1 MKEKSEKNLNDA
13 FAGESQAHIKYMAFG
28 DKAER
33 ENLPNVA
40 RIFRANSYAE
50 QIHAT
55 NHLRTLSGIQSTSDN
70 LKAAIEGETY
80 EVEEMYPVFI
90 KDAQEEQEPA
100 AERMSIWAL
109 AAEEV
114 HAGLYKKAKS
124 AVDGGLDVELESI
137 HVCQVCG
144 FTMEGE
150 APDKCPVCGTPKDR
164 FTQF

>member
-13 FAGESQAHIKYMAFG
+13 FAGESQAHMKYMAFG

-40 RIFRANSYAE
+40 RIFRANSFAE

-55 NHLRTLSGIQSTSDN
+55 NHLRTLSGIQSTSEN
-70 LKAAIEGETY
+70 LQAAIEGETY
-80 EVEEMYPVFI
+80 EVEEMYPAFI

-100 AERMSIWAL
+100 AERMSIWAK

-124 AVDGGLDVELESI
+124 AVDGGQDVDLESI
-137 HVCQVCG
+137 YVCQVCG
-144 FTMEGE
+144 FTMEGD
-150 APDKCPVCGTPKDR
+150 APEICPVCGTPKAR
-164 FTQF
+164 FSQF

>member
-13 FAGESQAHIKYMAFG
+13 FAGESQAHMKYMAFG

-55 NHLRTLSGIQSTSDN
+55 NHLRTLSGIQSTSEN

-80 EVEEMYPVFI
+80 EVEEMYPAFI

-100 AERMSIWAL
+100 AERMSIWAK

-124 AVDGGLDVELESI
+124 AVDGGSDVDIGHI

-144 FTMEGE
+144 FTMEGD
-150 APDKCPVCGTPKDR
+150 APDICPVCGTPKNR

>member
-13 FAGESQAHIKYMAFG
+13 FAGESQAHMKYMAFG
-28 DKAER
+28 DKAEK

-40 RIFRANSYAE
+40 RIFRANSFAE

-55 NHLRTLSGIQSTSDN
+55 NHLRTLSGIQGTSEN
-70 LKAAIEGETY
+70 LQAAIEGETY
-80 EVEEMYPVFI
+80 EVEVMYPAFI
-90 KDAQEEQEPA
+90 KDAQEEQEQA
-100 AERMSIWAL
+100 AERMSVWAK

-114 HAGLYKKAKS
+114 HAGLYKKAKG
-124 AVDGGLDVELESI
+124 AVDLGQDVDLDSI

-144 FTMEGE
+144 FTMEGA
-150 APDKCPVCGTPKDR
+150 APEICPVCGTPKNR

>member
-13 FAGESQAHIKYMAFG
+13 FAGESQAHMKYMAFG

-50 QIHAT
+50 QIHAK
-55 NHLRTLSGIQSTSDN
+55 NHLRTLSGIQGTSEN
-70 LKAAIEGETY
+70 LLAAIEGETY
-80 EVEEMYPVFI
+80 EVEEMYPAFI

-100 AERMSIWAL
+100 AERMSIWAK

-114 HAGLYKKAKS
+114 HAGLYKKAKG
-124 AVDGGLDVELESI
+124 AVDGGLDVDLKSI

-150 APDKCPVCGTPKDR
+150 APDICPVCGTPKDR

>member
-13 FAGESQAHIKYMAFG
+13 FGGESQAHMKYMAFG
-28 DKAER
+28 DKAEK

-55 NHLRTLSGIQSTSDN
+55 NHLRTLSGIQSTSEN
-70 LKAAIEGETY
+70 LRAAIEGETY
-80 EVEEMYPVFI
+80 EVEEMYPAFI

-100 AERMSIWAL
+100 AERMSIWAK

-114 HAGLYKKAKS
+114 HAGLYKKAKG
-124 AVDGGLDVELESI
+124 AVDGGLDVEVESI
-137 HVCQVCG
+137 HVCQACG
-144 FTMEGE
+144 FTMEGD
-150 APDKCPVCGTPKDR
+150 APDICPVCRTPKNR

>member
-1 MKEKSEKNLNDA
+1 MKEKSEKNLGDA
-13 FAGESQAHIKYMAFG
+13 FAGESQAHMKYMAFG
-28 DKAER
+28 DKAEQ

-50 QIHAT
+50 QVHAT
-55 NHLRTLSGIQSTSDN
+55 NHLKTLSGIQNTTEN
-70 LKAAIEGETY
+70 LQAAIDGETY
-80 EVEEMYPVFI
+80 EVEDMYPTFI

-100 AERMSIWAL
+100 AERMSIWAK

-124 AVDGGLDVELESI
+124 AVDNGTDVELDTI
-137 HVCQVCG
+137 HVCEVCG

-150 APDKCPVCGTPKDR
+150 APDVCPLCGTPKDR
-164 FTQF
+164 FKQF

>member
-13 FAGESQAHIKYMAFG
+13 FAGESQAHMKYKAFG

-40 RIFRANSYAE
+40 RLFRANSFAE

-55 NHLRTLSGIQSTSDN
+55 NHLRTLSGIQGTIDN
-70 LKAAIEGETY
+70 LKVALEGETY
-80 EVEEMYPVFI
+80 EVDTMYPAFI
-90 KDAQEEQEPA
+90 HDAQDEQEPV
-100 AERMSIWAL
+100 AERMNIWAL

-114 HAGLYKKAKS
+114 HAKLYKKAKE
-124 AVDGGLDVELESI
+124 AVEGGRDTELGPI

-144 FTMEGE
+144 FTMEGD
-150 APDKCPVCGTPKDR
+150 APDICPVCGTPKDKFTR
-164 FTQF
+164 F

>member
-13 FAGESQAHIKYMAFG
+13 FAGESQAHMKYMAFG

-40 RIFRANSYAE
+40 RIFRANSFAE

-55 NHLRTLSGIQSTSDN
+55 NHLRTLSGIKSTSEN
-70 LKAAIEGETY
+70 LQAAFKGETY
-80 EVEEMYPVFI
+80 EVEEMYPAFI

-100 AERMSIWAL
+100 AEKMCIWAK

-124 AVDGGLDVELESI
+124 AVDDGQDVDLESI
-137 HVCQVCG
+137 YVCQVCG
-144 FTMEGE
+144 FTMEGD
-150 APDKCPVCGTPKDR
+150 APDICPVCGTPKNR

>member
-13 FAGESQAHIKYMAFG
+13 FAGESQAHMKYMAFG

-55 NHLRTLSGIQSTSDN
+55 NHLRTLSGIQSTSEN
-70 LKAAIEGETY
+70 LKAAIEGETF
-80 EVEEMYPVFI
+80 EVEKMYPAFI

-100 AERMSIWAL
+100 AERMSIWAK
-109 AAEEV
+109 AAEVV
-114 HAGLYKKAKS
+114 HAGLYKKAKG
-124 AVDGGLDVELESI
+124 AVDGGLDVDLESI

-150 APDKCPVCGTPKDR
+150 APDICPVCGTPKDR

>member
-13 FAGESQAHIKYMAFG
+13 FGGESQAHMKYMAFG

-55 NHLRTLSGIQSTSDN
+55 NHLRTLSGIQSTSEN
-70 LKAAIEGETY
+70 LQVAIEGETY
-80 EVEEMYPVFI
+80 EVEEMYPAFI

-100 AERMSIWAL
+100 AERMSIWAK

-114 HAGLYKKAKS
+114 HAGLYKKAKG
-124 AVDGGLDVELESI
+124 AVDGGLDVDLESI

-150 APDKCPVCGTPKDR
+150 APDICPVCGTPKDR

>member
-13 FAGESQAHIKYMAFG
+13 FGGESQAHMKYMAFG

-55 NHLRTLSGIQSTSDN
+55 NHLRTLSGIQSTSEN
-70 LKAAIEGETY
+70 LQAAIEGETY
-80 EVEEMYPVFI
+80 EVEEMYPAFI

-100 AERMSIWAL
+100 AERMSIWAK

-114 HAGLYKKAKS
+114 HAGLYKKAKG
-124 AVDGGLDVELESI
+124 AVDGGLDVDLESI

-150 APDKCPVCGTPKDR
+150 APDICPVCGTPKDR

>member
-13 FAGESQAHIKYMAFG
+13 FAGESQAHMKYMAFG

-40 RIFRANSYAE
+40 RIFRANSFAE

-55 NHLRTLSGIQSTSDN
+55 NHLRTLSGIQSTSEN
-70 LKAAIEGETY
+70 LQTAIEGETY
-80 EVEEMYPVFI
+80 EVEEMYPAFI

-100 AERMSIWAL
+100 AERMSIWAK

-124 AVDGGLDVELESI
+124 AVDGGQDVDLESI

-150 APDKCPVCGTPKDR
+150 SPEICPVCGTPKNR

>member
-13 FAGESQAHIKYMAFG
+13 FAGESQAHMKYKAFG

-33 ENLPNVA
+33 EKLANVA
-40 RIFRANSYAE
+40 RLFRANSYAE

-55 NHLRTLSGIQSTSDN
+55 NHLRTLSGIQSTAEN

-80 EVEEMYPVFI
+80 EVDKMYPGFI
-90 KDAQEEQEPA
+90 KDAQDEQEPV
-100 AERMSIWAL
+100 AERMNIWAL
-109 AAEEV
+109 AAEKV
-114 HAGLYKKAKS
+114 HANLYKKANE
-124 AVDGGLDVELESI
+124 AVEGGQDVDLGPI

-144 FTMEGE
+144 FTMEGD
-150 APDKCPVCGTPKDR
+150 APEICPVCGTSKDK

>member
-13 FAGESQAHIKYMAFG
+13 FAGESQAHMKYMAFG

-55 NHLRTLSGIQSTSDN
+55 NHFRTLSGIQGTSEN
-70 LKAAIEGETY
+70 LQAAIEGETF
-80 EVEEMYPVFI
+80 EVEEMYPAYI

-100 AERMSIWAL
+100 AERMSIWAK

-114 HAGLYKKAKS
+114 HAGLYKKAKG
-124 AVDGGLDVELESI
+124 AVDGGVDVDLDSI

-150 APDKCPVCGTPKDR
+150 APDICPVCGTPKDR

>member
-13 FAGESQAHIKYMAFG
+13 FAGESQAHMKYMAFG

-40 RIFRANSYAE
+40 RIFRANSFAE

-55 NHLRTLSGIQSTSDN
+55 NHLRTLSGIQSTSEN
-70 LKAAIEGETY
+70 LQAAFEGETY
-80 EVEEMYPVFI
+80 EVEEMYPAFI

-100 AERMSIWAL
+100 AERMSIWAK

-124 AVDGGLDVELESI
+124 AVDGGQDVDLESI
-137 HVCQVCG
+137 YVCQVCG
-144 FTMEGE
+144 FTMEGD
-150 APDKCPVCGTPKDR
+150 APDICPICGTPKNR

>member
-13 FAGESQAHIKYMAFG
+13 FAGESQAHMKYMAFG

-40 RIFRANSYAE
+40 RIFRANSFAE

-55 NHLRTLSGIQSTSDN
+55 NHLRTLSGIQDTSEN
-70 LKAAIEGETY
+70 LKAAIEGETF
-80 EVEEMYPVFI
+80 EVEEMYPAFI

-100 AERMSIWAL
+100 AERMSVWAK

-124 AVDGGLDVELESI
+124 AVDGGQDVDLESI

-144 FTMEGE
+144 FTMEGD
-150 APDKCPVCGTPKDR
+150 APEICPVCGTPKAR
-164 FTQF
+164 FSQF

>member
-13 FAGESQAHIKYMAFG
+13 FAGESQAHMKYKAFG

-33 ENLPNVA
+33 EKLANVA
-40 RIFRANSYAE
+40 RLFRANSYAE

-55 NHLRTLSGIQSTSDN
+55 NHLRTLPGIQSTAEN

-80 EVEEMYPVFI
+80 EVDKMYPGFI
-90 KDAQEEQEPA
+90 KDAQDEQEPV
-100 AERMSIWAL
+100 AERMNIWAL
-109 AAEEV
+109 AAEKV
-114 HAGLYKKAKS
+114 HANLYKKAKE
-124 AVDGGLDVELESI
+124 AVEGGQDVDLGPI

-144 FTMEGE
+144 FTMEGD
-150 APDKCPVCGTPKDR
+150 APEICPVCGTPKDK

>member
-13 FAGESQAHIKYMAFG
+13 FAGESQAHMKYKAFG

-40 RIFRANSYAE
+40 RIFRANSFAE

-55 NHLRTLSGIQSTSDN
+55 NHLRTLSGIQSTSEN
-70 LKAAIEGETY
+70 LKTAFEGETY
-80 EVEEMYPVFI
+80 EIEEMYPTFI

-100 AERMSIWAL
+100 AERMSIWAK

-114 HAGLYKKAKS
+114 HAGLYKKAKV
-124 AVDGGLDVELESI
+124 AVDSGSDVDLDSI

-150 APDKCPVCGTPKDR
+150 APEICPVCGTPKDR

>member
-13 FAGESQAHIKYMAFG
+13 FGGESQAHMKYMAFG
-28 DKAER
+28 DKAEQ

-55 NHLRTLSGIQSTSDN
+55 NHLRTLSGIQSTSEN
-70 LKAAIEGETY
+70 LQAAIEGETY
-80 EVEEMYPVFI
+80 EVEEMYPAFI

-100 AERMSIWAL
+100 AERMSIWAK

-114 HAGLYKKAKS
+114 HAGLYKKAKG
-124 AVDGGLDVELESI
+124 AVDGGLDVDLESI

-150 APDKCPVCGTPKDR
+150 APDICPVCGTPKDR

>member
-13 FAGESQAHIKYMAFG
+13 FAGESQAHMKYMAFG

-55 NHLRTLSGIQSTSDN
+55 NHLRTLSGIQSTSEN
-70 LKAAIEGETY
+70 LGAAIDGETF
-80 EVEEMYPVFI
+80 EVEDMYPTFI
-90 KDAQEEQEPA
+90 RASQEEQEPA
-100 AERMSIWAL
+100 AERMSIWAK

-124 AVDGGLDVELESI
+124 AVDAGGDVELDTI

-144 FTMEGE
+144 YTMEGE
-150 APDKCPVCGTPKDR
+150 APEICPVCGTTKDR

>member
-1 MKEKSEKNLNDA
+1 MKEKSEKNLKDA
-13 FAGESQAHIKYMAFG
+13 FAGESQAHMKYMAFG

-40 RIFRANSYAE
+40 RIFHANSYAE

-55 NHLRTLSGIQSTSDN
+55 NHLRTLSGIQSTSEN
-70 LKAAIEGETY
+70 LQAAIEGETY
-80 EVEEMYPVFI
+80 EVEEMYPAFI

-100 AERMSIWAL
+100 AERMSVWAK

-114 HAGLYKKAKS
+114 HAGLYKKAKG
-124 AVDGGLDVELESI
+124 AVDGGQDVDLGPI

-144 FTMEGE
+144 FTMEGD
-150 APDKCPVCGTPKDR
+150 APDICPVCGTPKDR

>member
-13 FAGESQAHIKYMAFG
+13 FAGESQAHIKYKAFG

-40 RIFRANSYAE
+40 RLFRANSFAE

-55 NHLRTLSGIQSTSDN
+55 NHLRTLSGIQGTIDN

-80 EVEEMYPVFI
+80 EVDKMYPGFI
-90 KDAQEEQEPA
+90 KDAQDEQEPV
-100 AERMSIWAL
+100 AERMNIWAL

-114 HAGLYKKAKS
+114 HAKLYKKAKES
-124 AVDGGLDVELESI
+124 VEGGQDADLGSI

-144 FTMEGE
+144 FTMEGD
-150 APDKCPVCGTPKDR
+150 APDICPVCGTPKDKFTR
-164 FTQF
+164 F

>member
-13 FAGESQAHIKYMAFG
+13 FAGESQAHMKYMAFG

-40 RIFRANSYAE
+40 RIFRANSFAE

-55 NHLRTLSGIQSTSDN
+55 NHLRTLSGIQGTSEN
-70 LKAAIEGETY
+70 LQAAIEGETY
-80 EVEEMYPVFI
+80 EVEEMYPAFI

-100 AERMSIWAL
+100 AERMSIWAK

-114 HAGLYKKAKS
+114 HAGLYKKAKG
-124 AVDGGLDVELESI
+124 AVDSGSDVDLESVF
-137 HVCQVCG
+137 VCQVCG

-150 APDKCPVCGTPKDR
+150 APDICPVCGTPKDR

>member
-28 DKAER
+28 AKAEQ
-33 ENLPNVA
+33 ENMPNVA

-55 NHLRTLSGIQSTSDN
+55 NHLRTLSGIQSTSEN
-70 LKAAIEGETY
+70 LKGAIEGETY
-80 EVEEMYPVFI
+80 EVEEMYPAFI

-100 AERMSIWAL
+100 AERMNAWAL

-114 HAGLYKKAKS
+114 HARLYKKAKS
-124 AVDGGLDVELESI
+124 AVDGGQDVDLESI

-144 FTMEGE
+144 FTMEGD
-150 APDKCPVCGTPKDR
+150 APDICPVCGTPKSR

>member
-13 FAGESQAHIKYMAFG
+13 FAGESQAHMKYMVFG
-28 DKAER
+28 DKAEK

-40 RIFRANSYAE
+40 RIFRANSFAE

-55 NHLRTLSGIQSTSDN
+55 NHLRTLSGIQGTSEN
-70 LKAAIEGETY
+70 LQAAIEGETY
-80 EVEEMYPVFI
+80 EVEVMYPAFI
-90 KDAQEEQEPA
+90 KDAQEEQEQA
-100 AERMSIWAL
+100 AERMSVWAK

-114 HAGLYKKAKS
+114 HAGLYKKAKG
-124 AVDGGLDVELESI
+124 AVDGGQDVDLDAI

-144 FTMEGE
+144 FTMEGD
-150 APDKCPVCGTPKDR
+150 APEICPICGTPKNR

>member
-1 MKEKSEKNLNDA
+1 MKEKSEKNLQDA
-13 FAGESQAHIKYMAFG
+13 FAGESQAHMKYKAFG

-40 RIFRANSYAE
+40 RIFRANSFAE
-50 QIHAT
+50 QIHAF
-55 NHLRTLSGIQSTSDN
+55 NHLRTLSGIQSTANN
-70 LKAAIEGETY
+70 LQDAFAGETY
-80 EVEEMYPVFI
+80 EVEEMYPAFI

-100 AERMSIWAL
+100 AERMSMWAK
-109 AAEEV
+109 AAEVV
-114 HAGLYKKAKS
+114 HAGLYKKAKV
-124 AVDGGLDVELESI
+124 AVEGGQDVELESI

-150 APDKCPVCGTPKDR
+150 APDICPVCGTPKDR